1 MRMTIRGSA
10 AAAVL
15 VLPGLLLAGCGST
28 QPTAAIASAS
38 VSTYGDLSND
48 QYDAAVALARQ
59 EVARDGATITSA
71 TATLTS
77 GTVEDTNLPGT
88 CTSGKLLNIK
98 LIGTDFAISVGGTPG
113 GDTTVSGVLLTADA
127 DSGEACMLAVKTGA
141 VSPDPGAV
149 TLSLG

>member
-1 MRMTIRGSA
+1 MH
-10 AAAVL
+10 VW
-15 VLPGLLLAGCGST
+15 
-28 QPTAAIASAS
+28 
-38 VSTYGDLSND
+38 
-48 QYDAAVALARQ
+48 
-59 EVARDGATITSA
+59 
-71 TATLTS
+71 
-77 GTVEDTNLPGT
+77 
-88 CTSGKLLNIK
+88 KLLNIK